1 MSELETPATI
11 VVVEDNPAN
20 LVLVE
25 EILKT
30 SGYRTI
36 GATSAEEAQEMIEE
50 RLPDLI
56 LLDIRLPGMDGTTFV
71 RKLRSLPSTQDL
83 PIIALTAQA
92 MPDEV
97 AIGMAAGFDAYVVK
111 PVQRTALLQVVQD
124 ALARRK

>member
-1 MSELETPATI
+1 VSELETPATI